1 MLTIEQNQKMTE
13 VSKGTP
19 MGGLLRRYWF
29 PIASKAELD
38 EQPTKAVRV
47 LGEDLVLYVDKSG
60 TLGLVGKACPHRRI
74 SLEYG
79 IPEKHGLRCAY
90 HGWLWDEHGRC
101 LEQPAEPAE
110 STYKNEVCNLAY
122 PVQQMGGLI
131 FAYLG
136 PAPAPALPGWDL
148 LVRDDLVKEIVVQ
161 VLNCNWVQVMEN
173 SVDPYHTEY
182 LHALQTLYHQECSG
196 RDIVKA
202 PGGGPSMLRHKK
214 VGFDVYERG
223 IIKRRVLE
231 GQTEESDA
239 WRIGHPVLFPNILK
253 VGSHGR
259 YNMQFRVPIDETH
272 TYHVAY
278 LTELPRDGKAPT
290 PNSSVPAREAD
301 VFDSK
306 KQRFKVG
313 SNKDL
318 AQDAMAW
325 VTAGEVMDRSKE
337 HLGVSD
343 RGVVLFRRLL
353 EDQLRVVEEGR
364 DPMNVFRNAR
374 EAQYIHI
381 QTEEDKYLAVIP
393 GSERPVQFGAFG
405 IFESVHRSES
415 QSDKVSG
422 E

>member
-1 MLTIEQNQKMTE
+1 MLSVDQNQKMTE
-13 VSKGTP
+13 VSAGTA

-29 PIASKAELD
+29 PIAAKVELD

-47 LGEDLVLYVDKSG
+47 LGEDLVLYKDKSG
-60 TLGLVGKACPHRRI
+60 TLGLIGKACPHRRV

-79 IPEKHGLRCAY
+79 IPEEHGLRCPY
-90 HGWLWDEHGRC
+90 HGWLWNEQGRC

-110 STYKNEVCNLAY
+110 SNYKDEVRNSAY
-122 PVQQMGGLI
+122 AVQEMGGLV

-136 PAPAPALPGWDL
+136 PKPVPCLPGWDL

-182 LHALQTLYHQECSG
+182 LHARQTLYHQERMG
-196 RDIVKA
+196 RDVAKA
-202 PGGGPSMLRHKK
+202 PGGASMLRHTKI
-214 VGFDVYERG
+214 GFDLYERG

-231 GQTEESDA
+231 GQTEDSDA

-259 YNMQFRVPIDETH
+259 YNMQFRVPVDETH

-278 LTELPRDGKAPT
+278 VTELPRDGKVPT
-290 PNSSVPAREAD
+290 LNSAVPVREAQP
-301 VFDSK
+301 FDSEK
-306 KQRFKVG
+306 KRFKVAN
-313 SNKDL
+313 NKDL

-325 VTAGEVMDRSKE
+325 VTAGEIMDRSQE

-343 RGVVLFRRLL
+343 RGVVLFRKLL
-353 EDQLRVVEEGR
+353 QDQLHIVEDGGE
-364 DPMNVFRNAR
+364 PMNVFRDSA
-374 EAQYIHI
+374 EAEYVHI
-381 QTEEDKYLAVIP
+381 QTEEDKYSAVVA
-393 GSERPVQFGAFG
+393 GSGQKVQFGAFG
-405 IFESVHRSES
+405 IFESIHRSERKT
-415 QSDKVSG
+415 DKVSG